1 MSQPEPSRRGGSAI
15 RAEVVSAENVTPHM
29 RRVVLSGTGRQPL
42 PIEVSGLTDSYVKLV
57 LPRPGS
63 GVSEPFDL
71 DEVKGTLP
79 AERWPVLRTYTIRA
93 WDAQAGRM
101 TLDFVVHGDEGIAGP
116 WSVAV
121 EPGDQV
127 QFRGPGG
134 GYAPDPAADWH
145 LLMGDE
151 SALPAI
157 AAALEAMP
165 TDVPVRAFIEVSDP
179 AEEQPLL
186 TAAQAQVRWIHR
198 ETSPRPPGVELVEAV
213 RELEFLPGRVQAFV
227 HGDAD
232 VVREI
237 RSHLR
242 FERRL
247 PAEDLSISGYWRRG
261 LDDEGW
267 RAAKREWK
275 AAVDAEEAAHA

>member
-1 MSQPEPSRRGGSAI
+1 MSQPEPRRRGGPAV

-29 RRVVLSGTGRQPL
+29 RRVVLSGPGGEPL
-42 PIEVSGLTDSYVKLV
+42 PIEFSGLTDAYVKLV

-63 GVSEPFDL
+63 GVREPFDV
-71 DEVKGTLP
+71 DELKETLS
-79 AERWPVLRTYTIRA
+79 AEQWPVLRTYTIRA
-93 WDAQAGRM
+93 WDAQTGRM

-165 TDVPVRAFIEVSDP
+165 TDAPVRAFIEVSDP

-198 ETSPRPPGVELVEAV
+198 DTSPRPPGVELVEAV

-242 FERRL
+242 FEREI
-247 PAEDLSISGYWRRG
+247 PTADLSISGYWRRG

-267 RAAKREWK
+267 RAAKREWN
-275 AAVDAEEAAHA
+275 AAVDAEETAHA